1 MYSGCLILKL
11 TVSFC
16 LQDRERESQK
26 EKERSKQRENERK
39 ERKDKA
45 RDEERQ
51 RERDKKEE
59 KERKERE
66 ERKMSSE
73 EKPKTIPKPKSAFTS
88 LFGPPIKKHEFKK
101 EEKDRETEKKADK
114 KSPKV
119 ADKIPSP
126 PSDKGKTPSS
136 VVGAERPKSGSGGE
150 VRDTSHQRSGS
161 KSSSS
166 ASRSVW
172 THICFVNPDSYSLSV
187 AEDPDPG
194 CLKKLQ
200 DFRFSPMNWPRSCFA
215 LIKGLDS
222 D

>member
-101 EEKDRETEKKADK
+101 EEKDREAEKKADK

-119 ADKIPSP
+119 ADKIPS

-150 VRDTSHQRSGS
+150 VRETSHQRSGS

-166 ASRSVW
+166 ASRYVR
-172 THICFVNPDSYSLSV
+172 THICGANPVLSSLSL
-187 AEDPDPG
+187 ADLDPG
-194 CLKKLQ
+194 CLKNCRIFFFHHEL
-200 DFRFSPMNWPRSCFA
+200 A
-215 LIKGLDS
+215 
-222 D
+222 